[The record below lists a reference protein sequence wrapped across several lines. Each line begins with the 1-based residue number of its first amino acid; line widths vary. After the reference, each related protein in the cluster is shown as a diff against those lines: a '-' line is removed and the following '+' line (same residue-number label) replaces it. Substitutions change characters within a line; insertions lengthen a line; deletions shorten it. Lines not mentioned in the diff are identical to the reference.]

1 MDELLIQPPSDLNR
15 YEIFLAEVKTAK
27 LLNDWISEVHEN
39 EIADAFKIGPGDIRN
54 KMDMAEWLIH
64 ASVRLAE
71 LFNPEAVADV
81 SELRTRIEYGIKAEL
96 LELVKLR
103 GIGRV
108 RARALHDRGL
118 KSIEDLRTTSYDRL
132 KQIPTIG
139 EAIARLIKSQL
150 GQVEPGMPVD
160 VEDKQRLLEEY
171 R

>member
-1 MDELLIQPPSDLNR
+1 
-15 YEIFLAEVKTAK
+15 
-27 LLNDWISEVHEN
+27 
-39 EIADAFKIGPGDIRN
+39 
-54 KMDMAEWLIH
+54 
-64 ASVRLAE
+64 
-71 LFNPEAVADV
+71 
-81 SELRTRIEYGIKAEL
+81 

-108 RARALHDRGL
+108 RARALHSRGL

-132 KQIPTIG
+132 KQIPMIG

>member
-1 MDELLIQPPSDLNR
+1 
-15 YEIFLAEVKTAK
+15 
-27 LLNDWISEVHEN
+27 
-39 EIADAFKIGPGDIRN
+39 
-54 KMDMAEWLIH
+54 
-64 ASVRLAE
+64 
-71 LFNPEAVADV
+71 
-81 SELRTRIEYGIKAEL
+81 
-96 LELVKLR
+96 
-103 GIGRV
+103 
-108 RARALHDRGL
+108 L